1 MVNETFVAS
10 DPKTAYEQAVKK
22 YGEGVELI
30 SAKQIKYED
39 GKLRSEVSIAVPKD
53 LFMEKSFGKIST
65 ENNDSEKQEDEV
77 LLAELGELKKQ
88 LSLMKEEMLDSEDD
102 SVMQKVKKLFIKKGC
117 TYSRFKY
124 FCIAF
129 VTKK

>member
-10 DPKTAYEQAVKK
+10 DPKSAYEQAVKK

-53 LFMEKSFGKIST
+53 LFMEKSFGKIPT
-65 ENNDSEKQEDEV
+65 EDSASDKEEDGE
-77 LLAELGELKKQ
+77 LLTELGELKKQ
-88 LSLMKEEMLDSEDD
+88 LFLMQEE
-102 SVMQKVKKLFIKKGC
+102 KKHNN
-117 TYSRFKY
+117 
-124 FCIAF
+124 
-129 VTKK
+129 

>member
-1 MVNETFVAS
+1 MINETFVAS

-53 LFMEKSFGKIST
+53 IFMEKSFGKIST
-65 ENNDSEKQEDEV
+65 ENNDSEKEEDEV

-88 LSLMKEEMLDSEDD
+88 LSLMKEEMLDSEDE
-102 SVMQKVKKLFIKKGC
+102 SVMQKVKRLFIKKGIKLRAMA
-117 TYSRFKY
+117 T
-124 FCIAF
+124 I
-129 VTKK
+129 